1 MAVVPLWSSSSTIR
15 ETQKW
20 GNSCNIPSVL
30 GNERGNESTKR
41 ASPMELE
48 LTHTHRCSQHNRCLY
63 SQRASRLIPKSV
75 TTLTVCLFVLG
86 KWNGLHQISI
96 FKFTSLFICLW

>member
-30 GNERGNESTKR
+30 GNEGGNESTKR
-41 ASPMELE
+41 ASPKELE
-48 LTHTHRCSQHNRCLY
+48 LTHTPIFSTQQVAKLSESIEINTQECHN
-63 SQRASRLIPKSV
+63 P
-75 TTLTVCLFVLG
+75 
-86 KWNGLHQISI
+86 H
-96 FKFTSLFICLW
+96 SLPCCPQ

>member
-30 GNERGNESTKR
+30 GNEGGNESTKR
-41 ASPMELE
+41 ASPIELE
-48 LTHTHRCSQHNRCLY
+48 LTHTDVLNTTGVFTLREHRD
-63 SQRASRLIPKSV
+63 
-75 TTLTVCLFVLG
+75 
-86 KWNGLHQISI
+86 
-96 FKFTSLFICLW
+96 